1 MPAYIN
7 NHTTLENLNR
17 TKSNKDRID
26 PPFVA
31 SGLRANRGSRYVRQ
45 LGDYSMVLRRTILL
59 VTSALVALPSA
70 AFAQADVQP
79 AAEADG
85 SDIVVTGI
93 RASLRNAISLKKEA
107 NAVVDVISAEDI
119 GKFPDRNVAE
129 SLSHIPG
136 VSIDRR
142 FGEGEK
148 VAILGTDPALNRML
162 LDGHGLASADWGGND
177 NDPSSRTFNY
187 SLLAPEL
194 VDRLEIYKSPEARL
208 EDGSLGGTVIVRTR
222 RPLDLDANSVFASAG
237 YSYNDRADK
246 GNIRASGLYSWKNE
260 AETFGVLIAATYDKQ
275 NLVRSGVEFFG
286 YDNNRPNA
294 DGTFNSPFVNRDPA
308 TGALSMRSPGATV
321 NGGTIEDLYRA
332 ASPFGINYAYFQQQR
347 KRASISGTVQFKP
360 ADNLTL
366 TVNGLHIDGNYNN
379 YSQSMYTIPGAW
391 TGSVLQ
397 SATVS
402 DGVVTQASFG
412 AAPNQSSQLDTL
424 VRHTNL
430 KTDNLNFYAD
440 FEDDN
445 GARLSFTA
453 GWSEARG
460 GRNPEY
466 LFNVQTRLPFSYNIS
481 STSAEVNYV
490 GDLTDPAN
498 YFTNPNNNPAQI
510 EGNPVLINGTPL
522 VAAQI
527 GGLDYSVTTDR
538 DIFAGYDATIP
549 VEFGP
554 FTEVLLGSRYTH
566 HVNRVDSRGV
576 NTYLQSSLT
585 ADQLGVETLT
595 TPEGVFDGTGGS
607 GNATVYL
614 NLPEQSVIDILDN
627 AINTDLIY
635 RVGASTRV
643 EETIAATYFQANF
656 EQGGFRGNI
665 GGRLVYTQ
673 DVSRYALTLPTVAD
687 PNPVPVPTTTTT
699 DYLKFLPSF
708 NIAYEVSPQ
717 LILRGAVA
725 KVISR
730 PRYQDL
736 AASITQ
742 SDVTFDAGGGNPN
755 LRPYESTNYE
765 LTAEFYPR
773 PGALLSLELY
783 RRDIS
788 NYIINTRQ
796 EGVTLFNSL
805 TGQLENR
812 YSVQR
817 PINGGKA
824 KVNGILI
831 NGQAEI
837 WGGFGIQANYSYQD
851 SSTSTI
857 EGINGDLNLPY
868 LSKHTVNVIPYFEKG
883 PFQARLSYNYRSDYF
898 RTIGRLGSIEKVAP
912 YNQLDFSASVALNKA
927 ISFTF
932 NVQNLLDE
940 TYVQYSGTK
949 NRPSAFY
956 KNGRTFAGSVSVRF

>member
-1 MPAYIN
+1 MA
-7 NHTTLENLNR
+7 
-17 TKSNKDRID
+17 
-26 PPFVA
+26 
-31 SGLRANRGSRYVRQ
+31 
-45 LGDYSMVLRRTILL
+45 LRRTIFLA
-59 VTSALVALPSA
+59 TSALAALPAA
-70 AFAQADVQP
+70 AFAQADIQP
-79 AAEADG
+79 AAQAPAADNG
-85 SDIVVTGI
+85 EIIVTGI
-93 RASLRNAISLKKEA
+93 RASLRNAIELKKEA

-129 SLSHIPG
+129 SLSHVPG

-162 LDGHGLASADWGGND
+162 VDGHGLASADWGGND

-194 VDRLEIYKSPEARL
+194 VDRLEVYKSPEARI

-222 RPLDLDANSVFASAG
+222 RPLDLKANTVFASGG
-237 YSYNDRADK
+237 YSYNDRAKK
-246 GNIRASGLYSWKNE
+246 GNIRASGLYSWKNQD
-260 AETFGVLIAATYDKQ
+260 ETFGVLIAATYDKQ

-286 YDNNRPNA
+286 YDNNQPNA
-294 DGTFNSPFVNRDPA
+294 DGTYNSPFVNRDA
-308 TGALSMRSPGATV
+308 NTGALSLKNPNATIS
-321 NGGTIEDLYRA
+321 GGTIEDLYKA

-347 KRASISGTVQFKP
+347 KRASVSGTLQFKP

-366 TVNGLHIDGNYNN
+366 TVNGLHIEGNYNN

-391 TGSVLQ
+391 TGSVLE

-402 DGVVTQASFG
+402 NGVVTQASFG
-412 AAPNQSSQLDTL
+412 AAPNQSAQLDTL
-424 VRHTNL
+424 VRRTRL

-440 FEDDN
+440 WEGDSGSKF
-445 GARLSFTA
+445 SVTA
-453 GWSEARG
+453 GWSRARG

-466 LFNVQTRLPFSYNIS
+466 LFNVQTKLPFSYSITPS
-481 STSAEVNYV
+481 SAEVNFV
-490 GDLTDPAN
+490 GDLTNPAN

-510 EGNPVLINGTPL
+510 EGSPVLVNGTQL
-522 VAAQI
+522 NAAQI

-549 VEFGP
+549 VSFGP
-554 FTEVLLGSRYTH
+554 FTEVLLGSRYTE
-566 HVNRVDSRGV
+566 HVNRVDARGI
-576 NTYLQSSLT
+576 NTYLQSSFT

-595 TPEGVFDGTGGS
+595 TPGSVFSGTGAK

-614 NLPEQSVIDILDN
+614 NLPEQSVIDILAN
-627 AINTDLIY
+627 AINTDLVNK
-635 RVGASTRV
+635 VGASTKV
-643 EETIAATYFQANF
+643 KETIAASYVQANF

-673 DVSRYALTLPTVAD
+673 DISHYALTLPTVAD
-687 PNPVPVPTTTTT
+687 PTPVPVPTTTTT
-699 DYLKFLPSF
+699 DYLKFLPSL
-708 NIAYEVSPQ
+708 NIAYQVSPQ
-717 LILRGAVA
+717 IVLRGAVA

-742 SDVTFDAGGGNPN
+742 NDVTYDAGGGNPN
-755 LRPYESTNYE
+755 LKPYESTNYE
-765 LTAEFYPR
+765 LTAEYYPR
-773 PGALLSLELY
+773 PGTLLSLELF

-788 NYIINTRQ
+788 NYIITTRQ

-805 TGQLENR
+805 TGQLESK

-857 EGINGDLNLPY
+857 PGIEGELNLPY

-883 PFQARLSYNYRSDYF
+883 PFQARLSYNYRTDYF

-912 YNQLDFSASVALNKA
+912 YNQLDFSASVAINEA
-927 ISFTF
+927 ISLTF
-932 NVQNLLDE
+932 NAQNLLDE

-949 NRPSAFY
+949 DRPSAFY